1 VVFILKSQSSIEALY
16 RTRTRALTFENL
28 HGMSLP
34 DGIDGHG
41 LHVGAVGEGGEGERG
56 GKWRSDERER
66 NFQSV
71 DASIQGAG
79 LRLMNN

>member
-1 VVFILKSQSSIEALY
+1 MVCLY
-16 RTRTRALTFENL
+16 PT
-28 HGMSLP
+28 
-34 DGIDGHG
+34 DIDGHG